1 MIIKN
6 FSKREFN
13 KMKELNTNNFMN
25 TEAQLFL
32 ISKKDKWNKKYKL
45 FKKFYNTNGVVFSN
59 KISTINTLIDF
70 RNDINTYINELVMPE
85 SFIAIDSKVEG
96 YMMNYINGTN
106 LSNLLYDS
114 KITLREKI
122 DYLKQ
127 IGLVLNKMKT
137 LRKIE
142 GIDDFFLGDLHE
154 DNIIVDECGK
164 IHIIDIDSC
173 KIGGNLP
180 SPSLYMAKLKR
191 KKCFNN
197 KYKFNDYCTE
207 IINPNEDTDNYC
219 FAMIL
224 LNTLYQ
230 GNISSLS
237 LEEFYNYLDY
247 LDYIG
252 IDKNLINVF
261 SNLYTNKKNDN
272 CVNFIDS
279 IDDKAYRA
287 SRKVYQIN
295 KEKKF

>member
-70 RNDINTYINELVMPE
+70 KNDINTYINELVMPE

-142 GIDDFFLGDLHE
+142 GIDDFFFRRL
-154 DNIIVDECGK
+154 
-164 IHIIDIDSC
+164 
-173 KIGGNLP
+173 
-180 SPSLYMAKLKR
+180 
-191 KKCFNN
+191 
-197 KYKFNDYCTE
+197 T
-207 IINPNEDTDNYC
+207 
-219 FAMIL
+219 
-224 LNTLYQ
+224 
-230 GNISSLS
+230 
-237 LEEFYNYLDY
+237 
-247 LDYIG
+247 
-252 IDKNLINVF
+252 
-261 SNLYTNKKNDN
+261 
-272 CVNFIDS
+272 
-279 IDDKAYRA
+279 
-287 SRKVYQIN
+287 
-295 KEKKF
+295 